1 MEKILI
7 FFIFLGP
14 LVFFHELGH
23 FLFARLAG
31 VRVEVFSIGF
41 GPKIL
46 SFKKGDTKYA
56 LSLIPLGGYVKM
68 FGDDPLSEKEL
79 TPEEEKVA
87 YTKKGKWARFW
98 IVFGGPLAN
107 FILAFFIYLALV
119 GIGERV
125 PEVKLGKIV
134 KDSTFESLGFQTGDI
149 IKKVNHQTI
158 TSFDDFNVIDSQ
170 INKVTVERENK
181 LVDIKVNFE
190 AMKFLEAYGKSS
202 EPLRAP
208 IVVSPD
214 GNSYILKFENDK
226 WISLEEI
233 FNSNEKFIRLIPFKA
248 KTGIQT
254 KFDPNE
260 FEFEVVGNERSIQRS
275 GTWEG
280 TLRLADLYPRDL
292 LIKNIAM
299 ASAAEK
305 VGLKA
310 GSIITEIGGKPVF
323 HFSELKERVQA
334 LNDEKPI
341 SLTIKTKEGKKQL
354 SVTPTWR
361 DYDGQRYLSIGIE
374 SGISFYARMVE
385 SKVSGVADTFSK
397 ATTRTLDGMEK
408 TLLGFKKLITG
419 EVPLKHVGGP
429 IAIGQV
435 ASETF
440 NISLSMFF
448 RLMALI
454 SINLGIINLFP
465 IPVLD
470 GGHIVFIILEAI
482 NRGPLSRKKMM
493 YAQQVGMSLLFV
505 LIFVALYNDISKFF
519 FNS

>member
-1 MEKILI
+1 MEKVLI

-125 PEVKLGKIV
+125 PEVKLGNV
-134 KDSTFESLGFQTGDI
+134 PNESQFQKFGFKTGDI
-149 IKKVNHQTI
+149 IRKVNDQEI
-158 TSFDDFNVIDSQ
+158 TSFDDFNVIDSTV
-170 INKVTVERENK
+170 NTVTVERMGQTKE
-181 LVDIKVNFE
+181 IKISSLNAMAFLKAYSE
-190 AMKFLEAYGKSS
+190 AAS
-202 EPLRAP
+202 PLRAP
-208 IVVSPD
+208 IVVSAK
-214 GNSYILKFENDK
+214 GESYLLTVGSNE
-226 WISLEEI
+226 WLTLEEI
-233 FNSNEKFIRLIPFKA
+233 YASTSDSLKLTQINDEGLE
-248 KTGIQT
+248 TT
-254 KFDPNE
+254 FDPSSFKIEKLGIEKTITRN
-260 FEFEVVGNERSIQRS
+260 
-275 GTWEG
+275 GTWEE
-280 TLRLADLYPRDL
+280 TLRSMNLFPRDL
-292 LIKNIAM
+292 MINNIVM
-299 ASAAEK
+299 NSAAEK
-305 VGLKA
+305 AKLKA
-310 GSIITEIGGKPVF
+310 GNIITSVGGKPVY
-323 HFSELKERVQA
+323 HFSELKERVQN
-334 LNDEKPI
+334 LKEEKPI
-341 SLTIKTKEGKKQL
+341 SLTILTAEGERKL
-354 SVTPTWR
+354 TVTPTWR
-361 DYDGQRYLSIGIE
+361 EQGDVKYLSVGIA

-385 SKVSGVADTFSK
+385 SSTDGFIPMISK
-397 ATTRTLDGMEK
+397 AMTRTTEGMSK

-419 EVPLKHVGGP
+419 EVSMKNVGGP
-429 IAIGQV
+429 LAIGQV

-505 LIFVALYNDISKFF
+505 LIFVALYNDISRFLL
-519 FNS
+519 S